1 MFRVRHP
8 FVRLFVF
15 LFVPLHFALS
25 CEGEGEGE
33 GARGSARGALSGA
46 RIVMARMRA
55 LVGMWRRWRILL
67 SRCDGA
73 RRRLPCPFSPLAEA
87 SIPGGVA
94 VGGFC
99 VAPCRRRGDLW
110 PRNRVLVRAG
120 SVFPPISTL
129 VEALAKETPGRR
141 RIVANA
147 PTVFAPERGSVA
159 KNERFRSIG
168 ALRGAR
174 GVGTGGPRH
183 VARRALA
190 RLGTRAASGTG
201 VWRDVG
207 ARRRGGGGRSAGR
220 GIGSRIERDIGVWRY
235 PHPMS
240 RYVTVSPSR
249 CHAQRSGWAQRRVRH
264 RVRHRELDRAR
275 HRSVMVSPS
284 RRHAI

>member
-1 MFRVRHP
+1 MRFGDI
-8 FVRLFVF
+8 
-15 LFVPLHFALS
+15 ALS
-25 CEGEGEGE
+25 
-33 GARGSARGALSGA
+33 LT
-46 RIVMARMRA
+46 
-55 LVGMWRRWRILL
+55 
-67 SRCDGA
+67 
-73 RRRLPCPFSPLAEA
+73 PLAG
-87 SIPGGVA
+87 S
-94 VGGFC
+94 FRLDL
-99 VAPCRRRGDLW
+99 PCRRRGDLW

-249 CHAQRSGWAQRRVRH
+249 CHASI
-264 RVRHRELDRAR
+264 LMP
-275 HRSVMVSPS
+275 RSVPIS
-284 RRHAI
+284 RYMKIV

>member
-1 MFRVRHP
+1 
-8 FVRLFVF
+8 
-15 LFVPLHFALS
+15 
-25 CEGEGEGE
+25 
-33 GARGSARGALSGA
+33 
-46 RIVMARMRA
+46 MARMRA

-99 VAPCRRRGDLW
+99 VAPCRRRGDFW
-110 PRNRVLVRAG
+110 PRNRVLARAG

-147 PTVFAPERGSVA
+147 PTVFVPERGFVA
-159 KNERFRSIG
+159 KNERFRGIG

-174 GVGTGGPRH
+174 DVGMGGPRH

-190 RLGTRAASGTG
+190 RFGTRAASGTG

-207 ARRRGGGGRSAGR
+207 ARRRSATAGQGIAGVGTGVCRIACGASVRAFCGRSPPARARKGAAS
-220 GIGSRIERDIGVWRY
+220 GTAWR
-235 PHPMS
+235 
-240 RYVTVSPSR
+240 R
-249 CHAQRSGWAQRRVRH
+249 
-264 RVRHRELDRAR
+264 RAR
-275 HRSVMVSPS
+275 HGSVRRSIGAWSVTMLSAPLTN
-284 RRHAI
+284 RKK